1 MKKIVYILLC
11 VLIISG
17 CKKKDN
23 EEKEEKNVSS
33 KGDLVCAYKLKNTT
47 ENTLYT
53 SYYEYNFNNN
63 GILKGAKNVESIEFD
78 NSSDEVKNNYKD
90 EIKEIMK
97 EYEDIEGIEF
107 SVNYEDDKY
116 SFTVI
121 MDNSKMNK
129 ETIEKFLLDE
139 DRVGLY
145 TQYTDAGYTC
155 D

>member
-1 MKKIVYILLC
+1 MKKIIYILLC
-11 VLIISG
+11 VFILSG
-17 CKKKDN
+17 CKKETKV
-23 EEKEEKNVSS
+23 EKEEKNVSS

-53 SYYEYNFNNN
+53 SYYEYNFNDN

-78 NSSDEVKNNYKD
+78 NSSDKVKDSYKD
-90 EIKEIMK
+90 EIKEIIK
-97 EYEDIEGIEF
+97 EYEDIDGIE
-107 SVNYEDDKY
+107 VTTKYEDNKY
-116 SFTVI
+116 LFTVI